1 MLTIFTPT
9 YNRADKLHRVY
20 ESLLLQSSHN
30 FEWLVIDDGSTDS
43 TEQVVREFIK
53 QSAIDI
59 RYVKKKNGGKH
70 TAHNLALKL
79 ARGEYFFCVD
89 SDDWLAEEAIEE
101 ILHFVGDREARFVL
115 AYKKDEKG
123 KLLSSAFPEGIARSD
138 LFKLNHEYHCIGE
151 FSIIFRTDFARQFP
165 FPVFEGEKFITE
177 AVVYD
182 QMALIDNVFLLS
194 KVVTVCEYQENGL
207 SNNLNRTM
215 KNNPAGYCLYFM
227 QRIDLLP
234 TLIQRIIAAGKYK
247 CFCVFSKEK
256 KTLYDGKH
264 RALVMFCIPLGF
276 VFWVYYKLMR
286 GF

>member
-20 ESLLLQSSHN
+20 ESLLSQSSHN
-30 FEWLVIDDGSTDS
+30 FEWLIIDDGSTDS

-53 QSAIDI
+53 QKTIDI
-59 RYVKKKNGGKH
+59 HYMKKKNGGKH

-89 SDDWLAEEAIEE
+89 SDDWLAEDAIEE
-101 ILHFVGDREARFVL
+101 ILHFVRDREARFVL

-123 KLLSSAFPEGIARSD
+123 KLLSSAFPEGIAQAD
-138 LFKLNHEYHCIGE
+138 LFQLNHQYHCTGE

-165 FPVFEGEKFITE
+165 FPVFEGERFITE

-182 QMALIDNVFLLS
+182 RMALATKISLLP
-194 KVVTVCEYQENGL
+194 KIITICEYQGNGL
-207 SNNLNRTM
+207 SNTLNRIM
-215 KNNPAGYCLYFM
+215 KSNPAGYCLYFM

-234 TLIQRIIAAGKYK
+234 TLMQRIIAAGKYK
-247 CFCVFSKEK
+247 CFCIFSKEK
-256 KTLYDGKH
+256 KIRYDGAH
-264 RALVMFCIPLGF
+264 RILVTLCIPLGF
-276 VFWVYYKLMR
+276 LFWTYYKLMR
-286 GF
+286 SF